1 MLGTTLFHSLKEQNS
16 GWPGTSYYF
25 SLLLI
30 WYFVLSFSCGQ
41 SCQRF
46 ALVFQSTSF
55 QYWSFVT
62 LLIFLIFLPSTLFIL
77 TLLFLF
83 HLLYMFGSH
92 IFSFFLSDNSTP
104 HFCGKITSVSC
115 IIQGL
120 ASSISSFKVFSNFRY
135 DFLTFQL
142 FKTMSMLSMYEYL
155 HYLFVTDL

>member
-1 MLGTTLFHSLKEQNS
+1 MLSFFLWTILSEIC
-16 GWPGTSYYF
+16 F
-25 SLLLI
+25 SLSKHQLSVLI
-30 WYFVLSFSCGQ
+30 LCYIAYLFNIPSFH
-41 SCQRF
+41 
-46 ALVFQSTSF
+46 
-55 QYWSFVT
+55 
-62 LLIFLIFLPSTLFIL
+62 FIY

-135 DFLTFQL
+135 DFLIFQL